1 MQMSLFMLLNV
12 FATNRYY
19 VHTVVEETEEEG
31 KTVLLLCVVLL
42 FLHEFKFKINSK
54 NMIQLELHNIDTT
67 CDLKPLE
74 RPVSSSFID

>member
-31 KTVLLLCVVLL
+31 KAVFAVCCVA
-42 FLHEFKFKINSK
+42 F
-54 NMIQLELHNIDTT
+54 
-67 CDLKPLE
+67 PA
-74 RPVSSSFID
+74 